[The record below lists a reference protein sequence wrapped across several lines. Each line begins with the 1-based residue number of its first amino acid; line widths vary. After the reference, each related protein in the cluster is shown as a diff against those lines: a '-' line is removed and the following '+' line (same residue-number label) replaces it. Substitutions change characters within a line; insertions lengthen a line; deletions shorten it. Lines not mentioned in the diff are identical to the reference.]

1 MLDILQDGL
10 QIGLQLDNN
19 KDERY
24 HPNRYL
30 ILNDDTTTVTP
41 ALIPPADMFVFISET
56 CLPIQPLSYWS
67 AQLDATVSYVN
78 ARQCTNKCNMY
89 ESQQFSQIRLMPH
102 DCRWKAD
109 QWLALCR
116 SHALAVLNIDNHLPE
131 EERLWRRAI
140 KQVRTS
146 EEMYF
151 PTALAILQLLK
162 PDVSNDSG
170 GNYNNSSTKK
180 ITSKSNSLIN
190 KENDRATAASVS
202 PPIPTSMVA
211 TSLTTTTTPNVPAP
225 AAAVVAAVEKRA
237 VTYTDWPHGMWD
249 PTSFTTKDLLDV
261 TKTART
267 QGCLLA
273 RQFTGVV
280 DVADWQRCCNNN

>member
-1 MLDILQDGL
+1 
-10 QIGLQLDNN
+10 
-19 KDERY
+19 
-24 HPNRYL
+24 
-30 ILNDDTTTVTP
+30 
-41 ALIPPADMFVFISET
+41 MFVFISET

-89 ESQQFSQIRLMPH
+89 ERQQFSQIRLMPH

-131 EERLWRRAI
+131 EERLWRRAF

-170 GNYNNSSTKK
+170 GNYNNSSTDSSYFQRRKLPRRD
-180 ITSKSNSLIN
+180 IDEISSCFFWWWNPN
-190 KENDRATAASVS
+190 RQGDRKQ
-202 PPIPTSMVA
+202 
-211 TSLTTTTTPNVPAP
+211 TTR
-225 AAAVVAAVEKRA
+225 K
-237 VTYTDWPHGMWD
+237 
-249 PTSFTTKDLLDV
+249 
-261 TKTART
+261 TKTNRSCRPWDIT
-267 QGCLLA
+267 
-273 RQFTGVV
+273 
-280 DVADWQRCCNNN
+280 